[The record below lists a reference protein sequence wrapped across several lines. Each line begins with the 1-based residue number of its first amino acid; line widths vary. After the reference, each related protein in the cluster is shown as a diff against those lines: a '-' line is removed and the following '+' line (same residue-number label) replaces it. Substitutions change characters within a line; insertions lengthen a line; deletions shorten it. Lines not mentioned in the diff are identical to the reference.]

1 MENPV
6 KLLEITDTRN
16 PEVVRL
22 TLMQE
27 VPQKTSIGILMK
39 GHPNVSKNR
48 RLAWVP
54 MNRANI
60 SEYGLDQVI
69 PEDGLELT
77 ADQFGVETMDIVVQE
92 SHTPRSWVG
101 SDGEMQ
107 LQTPKA
113 RPVQDGDDMVIMI
126 DNKPIFRNT
135 LLSFNDEHAEEIV
148 DMTKGTRSE
157 ISMTEY
163 NESDIKQELLADATV
178 QSRELTA

>member
-77 ADQFGVETMDIVVQE
+77 AEQFGVNTMDIVVQE

-101 SDGEMQ
+101 PDGEMQ

-135 LLSFNDEHAEEIV
+135 LLSFNGEHAEEVV

-163 NESDIKQELLADATV
+163 NESDIKQQLLAEATV
-178 QSRELTA
+178 QSREVTA

>member
-77 ADQFGVETMDIVVQE
+77 AEQFGVETMNIVVQE

-101 SDGEMQ
+101 ADGEMQ

>member
-101 SDGEMQ
+101 ADGEMQ

-135 LLSFNDEHAEEIV
+135 LLSFNGEHAEEIV

>member
-77 ADQFGVETMDIVVQE
+77 PEQFGVNTMDIVVQE

-101 SDGEMQ
+101 ADGEMQ

-135 LLSFNDEHAEEIV
+135 LLSFNGEHAEEIV

-163 NESDIKQELLADATV
+163 NESDVKQELLADATV
-178 QSRELTA
+178 QSREVTA

>member
-101 SDGEMQ
+101 ADGEMQ

>member
-27 VPQKTSIGILMK
+27 VPQKNAIGILMK

-77 ADQFGVETMDIVVQE
+77 PEQFGVSTMDIVVQE

-101 SDGEMQ
+101 ADGEMQ

-135 LLSFNDEHAEEIV
+135 LLSFNSEHSDDIV

-163 NESDIKQELLADATV
+163 NESDVKQELLADATV
-178 QSRELTA
+178 QSREVTA